1 MSRSLGLREDQREG
15 RVLATLIFRLFPV
28 DSVRCHR
35 EQARSYRGSRVTT
48 GFVCPTGSNCRSE
61 PARDGAGE
69 VNADLKPQN
78 RIQH

>member
-35 EQARSYRGSRVTT
+35 EQAHSYRGSRVTT
-48 GFVCPTGSNCRSE
+48 GFVCP
-61 PARDGAGE
+61 P
-69 VNADLKPQN
+69 
-78 RIQH
+78 RIKL